1 MHLSDNEEEQ
11 PQEFTLKEELSEQD
25 AEIVSLH
32 KRVIK
37 CSELPQTVQSLYF
50 K

>member
-11 PQEFTLKEELSEQD
+11 PQEFILNEELSEQE
-25 AEIVSLH
+25 AEIVSVH

-37 CSELPQTVQSLYF
+37 CSDLPQTAKLLF
-50 K
+50 